1 MNNYFVLF
9 IYCNDRRIVMKKI
22 IPFKKQV
29 YFENH
34 VQEIT
39 SISLEHT
46 LTPNKNNFIKG
57 EFIISGEY
65 RIADT
70 STNTDPFEFYIPC
83 DIEVHERYKT
93 DKVQINIDDFYYEI
107 IDSNV
112 LEVNIDVLLDKL
124 EEEEVV
130 INEIPMNYVTVEEF
144 DKDMEE
150 EVLERVDCEDVLN
163 KYDEEVEIKMEDNH
177 TKDEERCIED
187 ETYTNSIFNSFN
199 DSEDEYRTYKV
210 YIVREGDSL
219 EQILLKYQIN
229 KDELEKYN
237 DLKDINVGDKIII
250 PYLYE
255 NN

>member
-1 MNNYFVLF
+1 
-9 IYCNDRRIVMKKI
+9 MKKI

-34 VQEIT
+34 VQEVT

-46 LTPNKNNFIKG
+46 LTPTKNNFIKG

-65 RIADT
+65 RITDI
-70 STNTDPFEFYIPC
+70 SMNTDSFEFNIPC
-83 DIEVHERYKT
+83 DIELNERYKI

-124 EEEEVV
+124 EEEELI
-130 INEIPMNYVTVEEF
+130 INEIPMKYVSVEEF
-144 DKDMEE
+144 DKDMEDKIE
-150 EVLERVDCEDVLN
+150 EREDCENAVN
-163 KYDEEVEIKMEDNH
+163 KNTKDEELEKPVLRKEFNNMNS
-177 TKDEERCIED
+177 EERCIE
-187 ETYTNSIFNSFN
+187 EENTNSIFNSFG

-219 EQILLKYQIN
+219 EQVMLKYQIS
-229 KDELEKYN
+229 KEELEKYN
-237 DLKDINVGDKIII
+237 NLMDFNIGDKIII

>member
-1 MNNYFVLF
+1 M
-9 IYCNDRRIVMKKI
+9 VMKKI
-22 IPFKKQV
+22 VPFKKQV

-46 LTPNKNNFIKG
+46 LIPDENNFIKG
-57 EFIISGEY
+57 DFIINGEY
-65 RIADT
+65 RMTDT
-70 STNTDPFEFYIPC
+70 SINTENFEFFIPC
-83 DIEVHERYKT
+83 EIELHERYKI

-124 EEEEVV
+124 EEEELV
-130 INEIPMNYVTVEEF
+130 INEIPMQYVTVEEF

-150 EVLERVDCEDVLN
+150 VTTRGEYEC
-163 KYDEEVEIKMEDNH
+163 VEMEDNI
-177 TKDEERCIED
+177 EEEKFKLEENKNKLEDRCIE
-187 ETYTNSIFNSFN
+187 EEYSNSIFSSFN
-199 DSEDEYRTYKV
+199 DNEDEYRTYKV

-229 KDELEKYN
+229 KEELQKYN
-237 DLKDINVGDKIII
+237 DLTDIGIGDKIII
-250 PYLYE
+250 PHLYE